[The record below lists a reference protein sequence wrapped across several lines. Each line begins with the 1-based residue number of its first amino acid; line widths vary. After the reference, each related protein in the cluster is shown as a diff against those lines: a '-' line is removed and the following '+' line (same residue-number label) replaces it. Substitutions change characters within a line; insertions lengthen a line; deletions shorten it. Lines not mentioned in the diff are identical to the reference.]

1 MAVVEDFP
9 ALTKSEPISFGT
21 LCPRKA
27 RAASPFA
34 LDSDRNHLRSDSL
47 LASNTKKKRLRRQ
60 HKKLSVSQDDCH
72 HVHPADELVHA
83 FIAATDITLRSA
95 QDAQFGSVASIWRQ
109 HNPAQH
115 PLPRADDEG
124 FVDGILESSST
135 ASTRDGLEFSADIP
149 TDHCFLG
156 GLPQL
161 TTGLGD
167 HCHTSPTTTLRTT
180 DPPCKLTAPVNHFG
194 LSNGV
199 PRSRQGSSSE
209 NSVVFGSPD
218 LPRLWDSSGQ
228 ETAKHVTNLSKEV
241 DLKVPNS
248 TRTSSSN
255 VHTSR
260 NLRLAV
266 SQERAG
272 TGAVGDIDEDDLEG
286 TDLLHLISNSLDR
299 FNEIVHPHELNA
311 GFGLNDDGVMLS
323 ADSTDLCSSGYGS
336 FDQQPQQ
343 LLLHSGK
350 FSLGEGKT
358 AAEDAPSTTTNTL
371 PWLSSSCMSRLNH
384 SSTNEPQRPYFLA
397 GDCVSSLKDTTCA
410 PTLCTNGELPNS
422 GAGSGKLISP
432 TVFPNGGGPSLY
444 SDQLAGNVVGMASSD
459 STMVLGDPASA
470 ANSGCAPMLR
480 HFCPGVP
487 TPTRSGSSKTNE
499 ALNEMASYPDAKV
512 SASEWCEI
520 FACAVRTLQEGAN
533 RSTQLKE
540 AILAA
545 VDHGELAKS
554 GINVDAILNS
564 MSMLGLNETVT
575 TTAQWSQETKPL
587 TNTTHAGKD
596 SSQLPPGGMSSN
608 HTTQGTPVSTP
619 LVINQ
624 DNFATFNCTPRS
636 TDVEQFCNQQ
646 PQSNTT
652 PPGICGRRSVLS
664 ACFPSTSANGSGAW
678 DTSNID
684 VRLSNGTNG
693 CTGPACLVDHR
704 TGAAFFDGF
713 SQPPVDRNAS
723 TNATPFVPS
732 HQQGRGQHRITRRAN
747 AAPHSGNVCHP
758 GLLALQNSSTG
769 TGLSEPTLSYLLPKS
784 NQAATAPVPLTST
797 TAFNTSRHNTP
808 TPFLLDSKSSTRPIV
823 FHLQEFLRYGNTGNQ
838 KRMQYDRSADFP
850 SMRLSTHQQTGGTSA
865 RSTTSSPPNSSG
877 HSAAKA
883 SSASF
888 GGNTTSS
895 SSGSGSSSSNN
906 STCGSTNP
914 EQQSVSSTEVGGKP
928 VIAKWRRAC
937 SFYLRGHCKKED
949 CEFAHDLTKVTCKFW
964 EMGECF
970 KGPTCPFLHGY
981 PPELL
986 SQEQQ

>member
-34 LDSDRNHLRSDSL
+34 LDGDRNHLRSDSL
-47 LASNTKKKRLRRQ
+47 LASNTKKKRLRKQ
-60 HKKLSVSQDDCH
+60 HKILSVSQDDCH

-83 FIAATDITLRSA
+83 FIAATDITLRNA

-115 PLPRADDEG
+115 SVPRADDEG
-124 FVDGILESSST
+124 FVDGILEPSFT
-135 ASTRDGLEFSADIP
+135 ASTRDDLEYSADV
-149 TDHCFLG
+149 
-156 GLPQL
+156 PQL

-167 HCHTSPTTTLRTT
+167 HCHTSPTTALRTS
-180 DPPCKLTAPVNHFG
+180 DPPCKLPTPVNHFG

-228 ETAKHVTNLSKEV
+228 ETAKHVTNLSEEI
-241 DLKVPNS
+241 DLKVSNS
-248 TRTSSSN
+248 TRTNPSSVRS
-255 VHTSR
+255 SR

-311 GFGLNDDGVMLS
+311 GFGVNDDGVMLS

-343 LLLHSGK
+343 LLPHSEK

-358 AAEDAPSTTTNTL
+358 AVEEAPSTT
-371 PWLSSSCMSRLNH
+371 WLSSSCMSRLNQS
-384 SSTNEPQRPYFLA
+384 SSTEPQRPYFLA

-410 PTLCTNGELPNS
+410 PTLCTNGELSNS
-422 GAGSGKLISP
+422 GPGSGKMISP
-432 TVFPNGGGPSLY
+432 TVFPNGGSSLY
-444 SDQLAGNVVGMASSD
+444 SDHQLAGNVVGMVSSD
-459 STMVLGDPASA
+459 STMVLGDSTSA

-487 TPTRSGSSKTNE
+487 ALNRSGSCKTNE
-499 ALNEMASYPDAKV
+499 TLTEIASYPDAK
-512 SASEWCEI
+512 ASEWCEI
-520 FACAVRTLQEGAN
+520 FACAVRALQEGAN
-533 RSTQLKE
+533 RSTQSKE

-545 VDHGELAKS
+545 VDHGELAKN

-587 TNTTHAGKD
+587 TNTAHASKD
-596 SSQLPPGGMSSN
+596 LSQLPPGGMSSN

-619 LVINQ
+619 QVINQ

-646 PQSNTT
+646 TQSNTT
-652 PPGICGRRSVLS
+652 APGICGRRSVLS
-664 ACFPSTSANGSGAW
+664 ACFPSSSVNGSGAW

-684 VRLSNGTNG
+684 VRLSTGTNG
-693 CTGPACLVDHR
+693 CTGPGCLVDHR
-704 TGAAFFDGF
+704 TGAPFFDAF
-713 SQPPVDRNAS
+713 SQSPVDRNAS
-723 TNATPFVPS
+723 MNATPFVPS
-732 HQQGRGQHRITRRAN
+732 HQQSRGQHRATRRAN
-747 AAPHSGNVCHP
+747 APPHPGSVCHP
-758 GLLALQNSSTG
+758 GLLTPQNSSTG
-769 TGLSEPTLSYLLPKS
+769 AGLSEPTLSYLLPKS
-784 NQAATAPVPLTST
+784 NQATTAPVPLTSP

-808 TPFLLDSKSSTRPIV
+808 TPFLLDSKSSARPIV

-850 SMRLSTHQQTGGTSA
+850 AMRLSTQQQQQSGGTSA
-865 RSTTSSPPNSSG
+865 RSTNSSPPNASG
-877 HSAAKA
+877 AKA
-883 SSASF
+883 SSA
-888 GGNTTSS
+888 GNSS
-895 SSGSGSSSSNN
+895 SNSSNN

-914 EQQSVSSTEVGGKP
+914 EQQSVNSTEVGGKP

-981 PPELL
+981 PPELM